1 MQISCPRRIFYSVQS
16 VTGFVTYCGTHPG
29 FIFLFIFINQ
39 LSFPHD
45 RQYPFHIF
53 LSSPTFTLS
62 SSPGGPSGGG
72 ADGVRRTR
80 GSSLRFLRL
89 IRSSDVVDLGSWV
102 STSVLDPARFIQPT
116 FCLTMMSVLKL
127 SSVCFSSYYNR

>member
-1 MQISCPRRIFYSVQS
+1 MIIEKSTI
-16 VTGFVTYCGTHPG
+16 
-29 FIFLFIFINQ
+29 LK
-39 LSFPHD
+39 
-45 RQYPFHIF
+45 YPFHIF
-53 LSSPTFTLS
+53 LFSPTFTLS

-72 ADGVRRTR
+72 AHGVRRTR

-116 FCLTMMSVLKL
+116 FCLTMIDGYSFPVIKPNMKMTTSQRCIMNL
-127 SSVCFSSYYNR
+127 SGQNRCLR